1 MPSLDSLSDN
11 STGSPPIVAVAI
23 AAAASSAA
31 DSTTDGTSATR
42 LVTAA
47 TIVNAAVNNSANSTT
62 VAAIP
67 QPSINLN
74 SASND
79 DGEEYTEQE
88 LANIAR
94 GSKRA
99 EAERAK
105 KKRQED
111 KLQQQ
116 LQQLEEMKNAP
127 FEAIQVTADGTD
139 VHKIGTVLWSNVEL
153 KFRQE
158 YMKHKNIKFGRSR
171 SKDLLGSVI
180 VQYLK
185 AQPYKNA
192 ISNSRR
198 TSSIS
203 SNTQRGNGTLV
214 RKGAKPN
221 FLVVDGDGTM
231 FRAANVLLH
240 HKECYVATKNALGRS
255 ELDSGLG
262 HRVEWVTMTNTYN
275 KTYDPD
281 NVDTTIDCVQTYND
295 LEVFGID
302 PMTAS
307 QFDHPLTVE
316 QFMQLVGF
324 MEFHYNKA
332 CKECKKSGEHVD
344 FLDKINGVIWLGYL
358 RCTFMSVGD
367 KSLHE
372 IVFSELPA
380 DVLTESTDGA
390 PGPRKGDGSRDW
402 SVSPVPPGSH
412 RKHAS
417 AYAIQGAANQLETR
431 MTHLNRTENFD
442 TMLKRTA
449 ERDDAEEELERV
461 QAELAT
467 MKTRR
472 KAAKR
477 GGEVFAEEVEY
488 KRLKKRRKTT
498 NSKYIRL
505 TEEVR
510 RLEKL
515 LGYDDKST
523 GDASSSSSSSG
534 NDEA

>member
-1 MPSLDSLSDN
+1 MHHTGTVKILRPISLEILHLLQLLDLLLKLILLTFFLALSASALLD
-11 STGSPPIVAVAI
+11 ALAML
-23 AAAASSAA
+23 ASSCSVYA
-31 DSTTDGTSATR
+31 SPS
-42 LVTAA
+42 
-47 TIVNAAVNNSANSTT
+47 
-62 VAAIP
+62 
-67 QPSINLN
+67 SINLN

-79 DGEEYTEQE
+79 DGEAYTEQE

-94 GSKRA
+94 ASKRA
-99 EAERAK
+99 EAERGK

-116 LQQLEEMKNAP
+116 IQQLEEMKNAP

-139 VHKIGTVLWSNVEL
+139 VHKIGTVLWSDVEL

-158 YMKHKNIKFGRSR
+158 YMKHKNIKFGRNR
-171 SKDLLGSVI
+171 SKDLLGPVI

-185 AQPYKNA
+185 AQPYRNA

-198 TSSIS
+198 TSSSSVTSRIS

-221 FLVVDGDGTM
+221 FLVVDGDGTI

-240 HKECYVATKNALGRS
+240 HKECYVATKNALDRS
-255 ELDSGLG
+255 ELDSGRG
-262 HRVEWVTMTNTYN
+262 HRIEWVTMTNTYN

-281 NVDTTIDCVQTYND
+281 NVDTNIDCVQTYNG
-295 LEVFGID
+295 LEMFGID

-307 QFDHPLTVE
+307 EFDHPLTVE

-344 FLDKINGVIWLGYL
+344 FLDKTNGVIWLGYL
-358 RCTFMSVGD
+358 RFTFMSVGD

-372 IVFSELPA
+372 IVFSELPG

-417 AYAIQGAANQLETR
+417 AYAIQGAASQLETR

-442 TMLKRTA
+442 TLLKRTA
-449 ERDDAEEELERV
+449 ERDDAEEEMERV
-461 QAELAT
+461 KAELAT

-477 GGEVFAEEVEY
+477 EGEVFAEEVEY

-498 NSKYIRL
+498 NSKHIRL
-505 TEEVR
+505 TEEVK

-515 LGYDDKST
+515 LGYDEKSY
-523 GDASSSSSSSG
+523 ASSSSSSSG